1 MAGLPPAIVG
11 GLLALSW
18 ALLPLAEAWGVEAL
32 AGLGVAGLGLEAAR
46 VVALGVAAGLV
57 LCVPVSMAV
66 AHRFP
71 RVARAGVMGAVA
83 VAVGGLAACSLG
95 SPIRFLL
102 VVAPGLGAL
111 AGLAGWFRVPPELS
125 EAHRRPAAEATLGAI
140 VGVVGVWGLV
150 LAVDATLA
158 LSGRVALAGAA
169 ASAGAWVVLRAA
181 GGPVEVRRWCWAALG
196 VAVLPLVPGVDG
208 ALGLL
213 PALVLLPV
221 AAFRSRALVP
231 RRGRPVAEWPT
242 PPAAV
247 LIVGAFLGAGLLGA
261 VLLSLPVAS
270 ASGTPLAF
278 VDALFTS
285 FSAVCVTGLVVVD
298 TPTALSG
305 MGQVVVLGLIQ
316 LGGLGIMTFSTAAL
330 LLLGRRMSVSHE
342 ATVATLVEAGDR
354 SRLADRVRL
363 VFKATVLCEGVGAA
377 VLAVAFWAGGDG
389 VGMALWRGVFT
400 AVSAFCNAGFAL
412 QSDSLIGYADDAA
425 VLGTTGVLIVLG
437 GLGPLL
443 LALLVGRLPE
453 QRGPGVQRGR
463 RGPVPVGVRL
473 ALWTTGVLVA
483 VGFVAFVA
491 YEWNRTLGGLSW
503 GDKLVN
509 ALFQSV
515 TLRTAGFN
523 SVDFAELH
531 PATYTVMVPLMYVGG
546 CPGSTAGGVKTTTL
560 AILVLLV
567 RAAFRDA
574 AHIEVFGHQIAP
586 QAVRKATAVSF
597 VGASAAVLLLLAL
610 LATQPMTLE
619 VALFEAVSALG
630 TVGLSVGGTALLDE
644 VGKLLV
650 TAAMLAGRVGPLTLL
665 LVLAGRIDPSP
676 PVRRPMT
683 DIAVG

>member
-18 ALLPLAEAWGVEAL
+18 ALLPLAEGWGVAAL
-32 AGLGVAGLGLEAAR
+32 AGVGVEAAR
-46 VVALGVAAGLV
+46 VVALGVAAGVV
-57 LCVPVSMAV
+57 LWVPVSMAL

-71 RVARAGVMGAVA
+71 RVARVGVMGAVV
-83 VAVGGLAACSLG
+83 VAVGGLAMCSLG
-95 SPIRFLL
+95 SPIRFLG
-102 VVAPGLGAL
+102 VVALGMGAL

-125 EAHRRPAAEATLGAI
+125 EAHRRPAGEATAGA
-140 VGVVGVWGLV
+140 VVGVFGVWGVV
-150 LAVDATLA
+150 LAVDATSGLA
-158 LSGRVALAGAA
+158 GRAALAGAA

-181 GGPVEVRRWCWAALG
+181 GGPGAVRRWCWAALA
-196 VAVLPLVPGVDG
+196 VAPLPLVPGVDG
-208 ALGLL
+208 ALALL
-213 PALVLLPV
+213 PALVLLPG
-221 AAFRSRALVP
+221 AALRSRALVP
-231 RRGRPVAEWPT
+231 RRGRPVVGWPT

-247 LIVGAFLGAGLLGA
+247 SIVGAFAGAGLLGA

-270 ASGTPLAF
+270 ASGVPLAF

-298 TPTALSG
+298 TSTALSG
-305 MGQVVVLGLIQ
+305 VGQAVVLGLIQ

-354 SRLADRVRL
+354 RRLADRVRW
-363 VFKATVLCEGVGAA
+363 VFKATAVCEGVGAA

-412 QSDSLIGYADDAA
+412 QSDSLVGYAGDPV
-425 VLGTTGVLIVLG
+425 VLGATGVLIVAG

-443 LALLVGRLPE
+443 VAAWVGWSPA
-453 QRGPGVQRGR
+453 QRRAGR
-463 RGPVPVGVRL
+463 ARAPVGVRL
-473 ALWTTGVLVA
+473 ALVTTGVLVG
-483 VGFVAFVA
+483 VGFVAFVG
-491 YEWNRTLGGLSW
+491 YEWNRTLGGLSG

-531 PATYTVMVPLMYVGG
+531 PATYTVMVPLMFVGG
-546 CPGSTAGGVKTTTL
+546 CPGSTAGGIKTTTL

-574 AHIEVFGHQIAP
+574 AHIEVFGYQIAP

-597 VGASAAVLLLLAL
+597 VGVSAAVLLLLAL

-619 VALFEAVSALG
+619 LALFEAVSALG